1 MSITFPKVQAL
12 STNPNTTVGINPNLP
27 AIPNPNVDLK
37 SVATVLLA
45 CKQAIESLGGTRGA
59 ILDRAVTFNDL
70 IRVGLSSPQSFM
82 SPTGTVP
89 GGGPGT
95 GGGGAGFPEAPVD
108 STLYGRI
115 DTTWQRALALAG
127 GTMTGPIVLAGN
139 ATAPLQPVALQ
150 QLSTTVGA
158 YLPLAGGTLTG
169 PLTLAANGTVALH
182 AVTLQQLNA
191 GLTGKEDK
199 VNKGI
204 ASGYAPLDAGSKVP
218 AAFLPAYVDDV
229 VEFADLAAFPAPGTA
244 GLIYVALDTN
254 KIYRWSGSTY
264 VEISPSPGSTDAV
277 PEGAVNL
284 YFTNAR
290 AAAAAPV
297 QSFNT
302 RTGAVTL
309 SSGDVSGA
317 SGLLTTG
324 GAMTGGLNFGNT
336 AMAAVGDTSRH
347 ISLYGGSGTS
357 GTFGFNVTG
366 GRINYSV
373 PLVAH
378 VHSFNVAGVEEVRIT
393 NTGINLLNT
402 GWVSGLLAPTAA
414 DHATNK
420 GYVDAAD
427 ALRITDAPNDGKAYI
442 RQSLAWAQAAS
453 TALPVVVGDVPPTP
467 VDGQLW
473 FDSVGLQL
481 YIRYNDGNSSQWTS
495 ATNQFGLTSY
505 APLAS
510 PVFSGDARCVTPPP
524 GDNDTSIATTAFVQ
538 QAAVTATAGAGAGN
552 VGRNL
557 IHNSLFTVWQR
568 GTSFS
573 AGGYT
578 ADRWQLSL
586 GPDTGTVSQTVAADS
601 QRASIGDEAVTN
613 LLSVSFTGSAAANG
627 LVQFLQPIEGLR
639 RLAGKTVTVSFWAS
653 SNNSSGL
660 KLGVNL
666 YLAYGTGGSPST
678 NDYFQNAQVLTG
690 VYPWTRYSLT
700 FTVPS
705 LAGKTLGTNNNDA
718 TLLVF
723 MFSCGSNSTFYP
735 GFGAQSGL
743 IQLWGVQCEIGSA
756 MTQLEK
762 IEYADDLR
770 HCQRFYY
777 QGVPPLRGV
786 GSGTTNVGRIA
797 AMHPVPMR
805 AVPTV
810 TLVTPLP
817 VWDGVTATTV
827 TSIQTVYATTTAF
840 ELDAVSVAALAAG
853 RPAIVYQGAG
863 GLLTVSA
870 DL

>member
-1 MSITFPKVQAL
+1 
-12 STNPNTTVGINPNLP
+12 
-27 AIPNPNVDLK
+27 
-37 SVATVLLA
+37 
-45 CKQAIESLGGTRGA
+45 
-59 ILDRAVTFNDL
+59 
-70 IRVGLSSPQSFM
+70 
-82 SPTGTVP
+82 
-89 GGGPGT
+89 
-95 GGGGAGFPEAPVD
+95 
-108 STLYGRI
+108 
-115 DTTWQRALALAG
+115 
-127 GTMTGPIVLAGN
+127 
-139 ATAPLQPVALQ
+139 
-150 QLSTTVGA
+150 
-158 YLPLAGGTLTG
+158 
-169 PLTLAANGTVALH
+169 
-182 AVTLQQLNA
+182 
-191 GLTGKEDK
+191 
-199 VNKGI
+199 
-204 ASGYAPLDAGSKVP
+204 
-218 AAFLPAYVDDV
+218 
-229 VEFADLAAFPAPGTA
+229 
-244 GLIYVALDTN
+244 
-254 KIYRWSGSTY
+254 
-264 VEISPSPGSTDAV
+264 
-277 PEGAVNL
+277 
-284 YFTNAR
+284 
-290 AAAAAPV
+290 
-297 QSFNT
+297 
-302 RTGAVTL
+302 
-309 SSGDVSGA
+309 
-317 SGLLTTG
+317 
-324 GAMTGGLNFGNT
+324 
-336 AMAAVGDTSRH
+336 
-347 ISLYGGSGTS
+347 
-357 GTFGFNVTG
+357 
-366 GRINYSV
+366 
-373 PLVAH
+373 
-378 VHSFNVAGVEEVRIT
+378 
-393 NTGINLLNT
+393 
-402 GWVSGLLAPTAA
+402 
-414 DHATNK
+414 
-420 GYVDAAD
+420 
-427 ALRITDAPNDGKAYI
+427 
-442 RQSLAWAQAAS
+442 
-453 TALPVVVGDVPPTP
+453 
-467 VDGQLW
+467 
-473 FDSVGLQL
+473 
-481 YIRYNDGNSSQWTS
+481 
-495 ATNQFGLTSY
+495 
-505 APLAS
+505 
-510 PVFSGDARCVTPPP
+510 
-524 GDNDTSIATTAFVQ
+524 VQ

-578 ADRWQLSL
+578 ADRWQLDL

-786 GSGTTNVGRIA
+786 GSGNTAVGRLA
-797 AMHPVPMR
+797 ASHPVPMR

-817 VWDGVTATTV
+817 LWDGAVATTLV
-827 TSIQTVYATTTAF
+827 SIQITYATIFAF
-840 ELDAVSVAALAAG
+840 ELDATAAAALGNG